1 MGFVRRAEPGWKGLQ
16 QTQLDMAYRPRPRI
30 SWIRQFV
37 ISGAVDYI
45 ANQQGLLENRD
56 MNAAFGTNFQN
67 GDSIRVDFSRNYE
80 RLVKPFRISGG
91 GGTVAAGAY
100 PYNRFHTQY
109 SAYRGRKISGNLQ
122 FQRGGIY
129 DGRFTSFSTS
139 LDARPGPRIS
149 LAPSFVWNRIV
160 RQGFTF
166 ITRELNTQLN
176 YSLNQK
182 WLTRGM
188 LVWNSQDR
196 NVLFNL
202 RLDYIYRP
210 GDDLFVVFN
219 ESRLYGD
226 TSGLL
231 NRSLIVKLTYSLDR

>member
-1 MGFVRRAEPGWKGLQ
+1 MC
-16 QTQLDMAYRPRPRI
+16 
-30 SWIRQFV
+30 IR
-37 ISGAVDYI
+37 
-45 ANQQGLLENRD
+45 
-56 MNAAFGTNFQN
+56 
-67 GDSIRVDFSRNYE
+67 DS
-80 RLVKPFRISGG
+80 ISGG
-91 GGTVAAGAY
+91 GGTVAPGAY
-100 PYNRFHTQY
+100 PYKRFHTQY
-109 SAYRGRKISGNLQ
+109 SAYRGRRISGNLQ
-122 FQRGGIY
+122 FERGGIY
-129 DGRFTSFSTS
+129 DGTFTSFSAS
-139 LDARPGPRIS
+139 SDARPSARIS

-182 WLTRGM
+182 WLTRAM

-196 NVLFNL
+196 NVLFNF

>member
-1 MGFVRRAEPGWKGLQ
+1 M
-16 QTQLDMAYRPRPRI
+16 
-30 SWIRQFV
+30 
-37 ISGAVDYI
+37 
-45 ANQQGLLENRD
+45 
-56 MNAAFGTNFQN
+56 
-67 GDSIRVDFSRNYE
+67 
-80 RLVKPFRISGG
+80 
-91 GGTVAAGAY
+91 
-100 PYNRFHTQY
+100 
-109 SAYRGRKISGNLQ
+109 
-122 FQRGGIY
+122 
-129 DGRFTSFSTS
+129 
-139 LDARPGPRIS
+139 
-149 LAPSFVWNRIV
+149 

-219 ESRLYGD
+219 ESHLYGD